1 MSRCGLSVV
10 VASLSLHHPLFVCT
24 LSVMAKVDDEMLRHY
39 CNEDL
44 FLMEVQHRDA
54 DSYDLTLIELTGVE
68 H

>member
-1 MSRCGLSVV
+1 MVLP
-10 VASLSLHHPLFVCT
+10 LHR
-24 LSVMAKVDDEMLRHY
+24 VMAKVDDEMLRHY

-44 FLMEVQHRDA
+44 FLMEVQHRDG